1 MPKHDAGITLAQMRD
16 HVREALSIAKG
27 KSRMDLNQDRLLN
40 LSLTRLLEILGEA
53 ANRVPDEVR
62 AKHPDI
68 PWSQLVGLRNRLIHA
83 YDDIDLEI
91 LWEIVTQDL
100 PPLAATLERIAPP

>member
-1 MPKHDAGITLAQMRD
+1 MAKHDAGITLAQMRG
-16 HVREALSIAKG
+16 HVREALDIAKG
-27 KSRMDLNQDRLLN
+27 KTREDFTQDRLLN

-53 ANRVPDEVR
+53 ANRVPPEVR

-68 PWSQLVGLRNRLIHA
+68 PWPELVGLRNRLIHA
-83 YDDIDLEI
+83 YDDVDLEI

-100 PPLAATLERIAPP
+100 PPLAATLERIAKT